1 MVVPET
7 EATVPTN
14 SDARVRGAVI
24 YVSEPVGHVPLIKP
38 TGSVEMVVCPNA
50 IDAIAKI
57 VRKRIEAILFGFIP
71 EGICRGIF

>member
-1 MVVPET
+1 MQVPVT
-7 EATVPTN
+7 NPT
-14 SDARVRGAVI
+14 GAV
-24 YVSEPVGHVPLIKP
+24 V
-38 TGSVEMVVCPNA
+38 TVVCPNA